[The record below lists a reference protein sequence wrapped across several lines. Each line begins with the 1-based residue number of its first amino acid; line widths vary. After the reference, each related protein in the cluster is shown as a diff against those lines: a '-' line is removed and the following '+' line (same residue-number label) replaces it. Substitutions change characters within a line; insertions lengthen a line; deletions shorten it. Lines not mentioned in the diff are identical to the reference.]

1 MVISLQEQCLNFL
14 VANLEQ
20 FHVWSLSLLPTLLRR
35 QLLLSIPLVDLCH
48 LERLPM
54 VSGDINM
61 EAVWEQLCDKRGVN
75 FSSYFQKL
83 STHRDSFL
91 NVVARALLFVVP
103 PQEFLLRDLGNLPPR
118 IHLTKLKLLVSLLF
132 SVKFTKEQS
141 PSSFVTVIKH
151 SAMYLPPRYSR
162 YCCSFELS
170 DALAQFN
177 ECCFWFPRVLD
188 VSSYQHLD
196 NSLTSLNYD
205 GCLGIHLQSFLAQM
219 EEFCLEF
226 PRKEHAVKS
235 SGAEAAFTLLRAA
248 TKASSCTACLKV
260 VSLQGCV
267 TILEW
272 LLPRL
277 FDIFAT
283 DTYRDYALQS
293 NCSSTVVYT
302 KLKKIEIIGN
312 GSVVQARGGISYL
325 YNCRE
330 HIAAILGSQEELEE
344 VILEGMLN
352 VEKQSDC
359 FMSATSYEGFDD
371 LFHFLPTVVMKPSF
385 RSLTVA
391 RSLIP
396 ANALVSILC
405 AFLNTPTTHP
415 QNVDIGGSWIT
426 QESSPFTL
434 LCLEF
439 PKIPTSTF
447 HSSWN
452 LKSLSI
458 PFTNSEYFPPE
469 SILGYLQSTL
479 GKLEII
485 CHPKS
490 LLDLQR
496 ICNTVVQLSM
506 GHLSI
511 HFHCDD
517 ADSYISAATQDLL
530 KVLWSPSVE
539 ILGFHNCLCS
549 DETFEHGMLSV
560 LAQGLLWHSRLSH
573 LTALQLNKMRGI
585 NVDDLKQLYEAVFAL
600 PQLSVFTLDLS
611 NNNFHSE
618 HHQSLVEA
626 YGVGKK
632 PKLKKLVYKCN
643 SCSLFH
649 PIATALREIAVE
661 VEM

>member
-141 PSSFVTVIKH
+141 PSSFVTVIKR

-188 VSSYQHLD
+188 ISSYQHLD

-226 PRKEHAVKS
+226 PRKEHAVES

-248 TKASSCTACLKV
+248 AKASSCTACLKV

-283 DTYRDYALQS
+283 DTYRDYALQL
-293 NCSSTVVYT
+293 NHSSTVVYT

-344 VILEGMLN
+344 VVLEGMLN
-352 VEKQSDC
+352 VEKQSDS

-426 QESSPFTL
+426 QESSPS
-434 LCLEF
+434 LC
-439 PKIPTSTF
+439 
-447 HSSWN
+447 
-452 LKSLSI
+452 
-458 PFTNSEYFPPE
+458 Y
-469 SILGYLQSTL
+469 
-479 GKLEII
+479 
-485 CHPKS
+485 
-490 LLDLQR
+490 
-496 ICNTVVQLSM
+496 
-506 GHLSI
+506 
-511 HFHCDD
+511 
-517 ADSYISAATQDLL
+517 A
-530 KVLWSPSVE
+530 
-539 ILGFHNCLCS
+539 
-549 DETFEHGMLSV
+549 
-560 LAQGLLWHSRLSH
+560 
-573 LTALQLNKMRGI
+573 
-585 NVDDLKQLYEAVFAL
+585 
-600 PQLSVFTLDLS
+600 
-611 NNNFHSE
+611 
-618 HHQSLVEA
+618 
-626 YGVGKK
+626 
-632 PKLKKLVYKCN
+632 
-643 SCSLFH
+643 
-649 PIATALREIAVE
+649 
-661 VEM
+661 